1 MIIPWVGGD
10 VFVLASPANQ
20 EPDQEKECGEER
32 DRGDDD
38 ACKGSMAQTMI
49 AIVYD
54 QHRPYDQ
61 EYLTYPL
68 SLRLASRLDPL
79 NAAPFVDPGRADK
92 VEEELEVW
100 VTSLASIVATA
111 SNVVDVDVDVDV
123 VFEPGVNDELDVAL
137 IVTAA
142 KGVSV
147 TVGSTSS
154 PSLGTV

>member
-1 MIIPWVGGD
+1 LIIPRVGGD
-10 VFVLASPANQ
+10 VLVLVSPANQ
-20 EPDQEKECGEER
+20 EPDQEKERREER

-38 ACKGSMAQTMI
+38 ACKGSMAETMI
-49 AIVYD
+49 VYN
-54 QHRPYDQ
+54 QHKPYDQ

-68 SLRLASRLDPL
+68 SLRPASRLDPL

-92 VEEELEVW
+92 VEELEVW

-111 SNVVDVDVDVDV
+111 SNVFDVDVDVDV
-123 VFEPGVNDELDVAL
+123 VFEPGVNDELAVAL